1 MSKNYLL
8 AMACCLPVALR
19 AQQGFT
25 IQGKVSELKAPAKV
39 VLNYV
44 YDDKRVSDST
54 VFYDGQFRFSGK
66 VNYPGY
72 AELYVYR
79 DTTDIAEGP
88 RKKTEYLKF
97 FLENSAIT
105 IRAKDSLQHAVVDGS
120 ATDKEN
126 RVLLALQQ
134 PYADIRDS
142 LARVYKSSTPEQ
154 RKDTAWQAS
163 IRRAMQAMIHG
174 YDSTTLAFTYSHTNS
189 FLGLA
194 GFQYLELAYNFNPDT
209 AAVRFARFSKEQR
222 ESVYGKKLQAM
233 IDNAQKTG
241 IGKLATDFTETDS
254 AGKKVSLSDFRGRY
268 VLLDFWASWCGPC
281 RAENPNYLRAYNKYK
296 EKNFTIL
303 GVSMDEEKDKA
314 KWLKAVEDD
323 HLPWTQISEL
333 KGFHSQAATLYSI
346 GAIPTN
352 FLIDPSGK
360 IIGKNLRGEELQ
372 RRLQQLFSM

>member
-1 MSKNYLL
+1 
-8 AMACCLPVALR
+8 MACYLPVSLY
-19 AQQGFT
+19 AQKGFT
-25 IQGKVSELKAPAKV
+25 IQGKVSELKAPAKA

-44 YDDKRVSDST
+44 YDDKKVSDSII
-54 VFYDGQFRFSGK
+54 FNNGQFDFSGK

-72 AELYVYR
+72 AEIYIYR
-79 DTTDIAEGP
+79 DTMENVEGP
-88 RKKTEYLKF
+88 RKNTEHLKF
-97 FLENSAIT
+97 YLENSVIT
-105 IRAKDSLQHAVVDGS
+105 IRAKDSIQHATVDGS
-120 ATDKEN
+120 TTDREN
-126 RVLLALQQ
+126 RILLALQQ
-134 PYADIRDS
+134 PYVDIRDS
-142 LARVYKSSTPEQ
+142 LARIYRSLTPEQ
-154 RKDTAWQAS
+154 RKDTVWQATL
-163 IRRAMQAMIHG
+163 RRTMQSMVHG

-241 IGKLATDFTETDS
+241 IGRMATNFTETDS
-254 AGKKVSLSDFRGRY
+254 TGRKVSLADFRGRY

-296 EKNFTIL
+296 EKNFAIL
-303 GVSMDEEKDKA
+303 GVSLDEGKDRG
-314 KWLKAVEDD
+314 KWLKAVQDD
-323 HLPWTQISEL
+323 HLPWTQVSEL
-333 KGFHSQAATLYSI
+333 KGFQSKAAILYSV

>member
-134 PYADIRDS
+134 PYADIRD
-142 LARVYKSSTPEQ
+142 P
-154 RKDTAWQAS
+154 
-163 IRRAMQAMIHG
+163 
-174 YDSTTLAFTYSHTNS
+174 
-189 FLGLA
+189 
-194 GFQYLELAYNFNPDT
+194 
-209 AAVRFARFSKEQR
+209 
-222 ESVYGKKLQAM
+222 
-233 IDNAQKTG
+233 
-241 IGKLATDFTETDS
+241 
-254 AGKKVSLSDFRGRY
+254 
-268 VLLDFWASWCGPC
+268 
-281 RAENPNYLRAYNKYK
+281 
-296 EKNFTIL
+296 
-303 GVSMDEEKDKA
+303 
-314 KWLKAVEDD
+314 WL
-323 HLPWTQISEL
+323 
-333 KGFHSQAATLYSI
+333 
-346 GAIPTN
+346 
-352 FLIDPSGK
+352 
-360 IIGKNLRGEELQ
+360 
-372 RRLQQLFSM
+372 

>member
-1 MSKNYLL
+1 
-8 AMACCLPVALR
+8 MACYLPVSLY
-19 AQQGFT
+19 AQKGFT
-25 IQGKVSELKAPAKV
+25 IQGKVSELKAPAKA

-44 YDDKRVSDST
+44 YDDKKVSDSII
-54 VFYDGQFRFSGK
+54 FNNGQFDFSGK

-72 AELYVYR
+72 AEIYIYR
-79 DTTDIAEGP
+79 DTMENVEGP
-88 RKKTEYLKF
+88 RKNTEHLKF
-97 FLENSAIT
+97 YLENSVIT
-105 IRAKDSLQHAVVDGS
+105 IRAKDSIQHATVDGS
-120 ATDKEN
+120 TTDREN
-126 RVLLALQQ
+126 RILLALQQ
-134 PYADIRDS
+134 PYVDIRDS
-142 LARVYKSSTPEQ
+142 LARIYRSLTPEQ
-154 RKDTAWQAS
+154 RKDTAWQATL
-163 IRRAMQAMIHG
+163 RRTMQSMVHG

-241 IGKLATDFTETDS
+241 IGKMATDFTETDS
-254 AGKKVSLSDFRGRY
+254 TGRKVSLADFRGRY

-296 EKNFTIL
+296 EKNFAIL
-303 GVSMDEEKDKA
+303 GVSLDEGKDRG
-314 KWLKAVEDD
+314 KWLKAVQDD
-323 HLPWTQISEL
+323 HLPWTQVSEL
-333 KGFHSQAATLYSI
+333 KGFQSKAAILYSV